1 MTTVV
6 HLAEFAPYVVSF
18 WAGAGLAILG
28 DAKRNPVRWE
38 LDTRPTDMGVA
49 FYAVK
54 GKKETCLH
62 RVAYNS
68 SRSTHPDVEFDE
80 QFAEALGKSRSLITS
95 LNAADKAQRRINVG
109 H

>member
-1 MTTVV
+1 MTD
-6 HLAEFAPYVVSF
+6 LGNFAEFIPYAVSF
-18 WAGAGLAILG
+18 WAGAGLATLG
-28 DAKRNPVRWE
+28 NSRRNPVRWE

-62 RVAYNS
+62 RVAYNRP
-68 SRSTHPDVEFDE
+68 RSTHPDVEFDE